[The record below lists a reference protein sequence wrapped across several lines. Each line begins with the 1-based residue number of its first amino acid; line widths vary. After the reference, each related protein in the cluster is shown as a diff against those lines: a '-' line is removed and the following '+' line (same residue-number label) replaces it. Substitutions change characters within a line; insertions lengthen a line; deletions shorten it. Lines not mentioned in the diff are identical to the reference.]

1 MKRLP
6 IRWSRKALETLD
18 DGLGYIAQF
27 NPDAAHQ
34 LRLAIQSALEHIRE
48 LPKAA
53 RMVPEEEDPSI
64 REVLREPFRI
74 IFEIHPKEL
83 RVLAVH
89 RMERAPMEPMDQK
102 PG

>member
-1 MKRLP
+1 MP
-6 IRWSRKALETLD
+6 IRWSRKALETLN

-34 LRLAIQSALEHIRE
+34 LRLSIQSALEHARAF
-48 LPKAA
+48 PKAG
-53 RMVPEEEDPSI
+53 RMVPEEADPSI

-74 IFEIHPKEL
+74 IYEIHSKEL
-83 RVLAVH
+83 RVLAVR
-89 RMERAPMEPMDQK
+89 RMERAPVDPRDLK